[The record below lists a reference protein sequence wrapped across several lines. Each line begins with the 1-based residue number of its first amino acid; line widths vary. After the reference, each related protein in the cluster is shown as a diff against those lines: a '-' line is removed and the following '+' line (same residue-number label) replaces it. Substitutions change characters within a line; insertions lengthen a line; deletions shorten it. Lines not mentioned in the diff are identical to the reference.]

1 MLQNSL
7 AWTIATQPGLEQRD
21 LALAEK
27 AALRANEATQGK
39 EPAVLDTLAR
49 VQFMNGKK
57 TEAIATEQKAVN
69 AAADD
74 GQKRALEKILADYQ
88 QGKLPKADN

>member
-1 MLQNSL
+1 
-7 AWTIATQPGLEQRD
+7 
-21 LALAEK
+21 
-27 AALRANEATQGK
+27 
-39 EPAVLDTLAR
+39 
-49 VQFMNGKK
+49 MNGKK

-88 QGKLPKADN
+88 QDKLPKADN

>member
-7 AWTIATQPGLEQRD
+7 AWTIVAQPGLEQRD

-27 AALRANEATQGK
+27 MAERAKEATQGK

-49 VQFMNGKK
+49 IQFLNGKK
-57 TEAIATEQKAVN
+57 TEAIATEQKAVDI
-69 AAADD
+69 APDD
-74 GQKRALEKILADYQ
+74 QKVFLNKFLADYQ
-88 QGKLPKADN
+88 QGKLPEIKE